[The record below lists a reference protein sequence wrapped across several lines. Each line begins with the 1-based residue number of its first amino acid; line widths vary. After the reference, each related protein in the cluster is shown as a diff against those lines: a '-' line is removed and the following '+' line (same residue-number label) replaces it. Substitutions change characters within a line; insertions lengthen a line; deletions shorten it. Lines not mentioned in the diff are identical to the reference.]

1 MQQAYTRL
9 FQHGFAHSVEVWAD
23 TQLVGG
29 LYGVALGKVFYGES
43 MFSRQP
49 NASKIALAHLAR
61 FLAERGFGLI
71 DCQMSTPHLASMGG
85 REIPRQ
91 EFVRRLQKWADMLP
105 LNSRWPREGAA
116 YRWESGGLDAT

>member
-9 FQHGFAHSVEVWAD
+9 FQHGFTHSVEVWAD